1 MDLLSIDLSHA
12 TAKPPRAERLGYVF
26 VGLVVIGCL
35 GGNMARGA
43 DSSIP
48 KAQVAADPLPAGVA
62 TPPSAYPLPPAP
74 APGSLGAVPN
84 AKKLGAGIPPFK
96 ESAPTAGKEPNPFG
110 SPLTLAKALEL
121 AILRN
126 WDLLVTKT
134 NIDQSRA
141 VLLMA
146 KEFPN
151 PTLSLST
158 ARLAP
163 YGSSTSLGNGI
174 FQRSYDSI
182 AAVSQFIEIGGK
194 RKWRQLAAKHGL
206 LNAESLFQDAER
218 QLKDGVIHAYANV
231 LHEDELV
238 AILRQSEDTLKEEA
252 KIAKHRLEV
261 GAIAESDEQ
270 QLEITAER
278 FAADRV
284 VEEANARNAR
294 VQLELLLAAPNP
306 RGTIKLANKLGDI
319 SEQLLKQKPIAKGE
333 RPDLVAAKETVAQME
348 ASLKLAIAGRIP
360 DLTISTQGEHNPNP
374 PFATNT
380 MGFGVSLPIPI
391 WNQNQGAINL
401 ARAQKESAE
410 LALKKISAMV
420 ISDATQAWATYHAT
434 KDKWLNYRDTIT
446 LQSRASLAA
455 VKYAYEKG
463 GLPLVSFLD
472 AIRSDNDVRTGTSQ
486 AAFDNVGATADL
498 QATQP
503 YVRF

>member
-1 MDLLSIDLSHA
+1 MA
-12 TAKPPRAERLGYVF
+12 VF
-26 VGLVVIGCL
+26 LAMGSVS
-35 GGNMARGA
+35 GA
-43 DSSIP
+43 DSVIP
-48 KAQVAADPLPAGVA
+48 KAQPAADPLPAGVA
-62 TPPSAYPLPPAP
+62 PAPTPYAPPAAPDP
-74 APGSLGAVPN
+74 ASLGLVPN

-96 ESAPTAGKEPNPFG
+96 ESASLAGKEPNPFG
-110 SPLTLAKALEL
+110 SPVTLAM
-121 AILRN
+121 AIEISVLRN

-141 VLLMA
+141 TLLMA

-151 PTLSLST
+151 PTVSLST
-158 ARLAP
+158 AKLAN
-163 YGSSTSLGNGI
+163 YGSSTTLGNSI

-182 AAVSQFIEIGGK
+182 AAVSQFIELGGK

-206 LNAESLFQDAER
+206 LNAEALFQDAER

-238 AILRQSEDTLKEEA
+238 AILKQSEDTLKEEA
-252 KIAKHRLEV
+252 KIAKHRLDV

-284 VEEANARNAR
+284 TEEANARNAR
-294 VQLELLLAAPNP
+294 VQLELLLAVPNP
-306 RGTIKLANKLGDI
+306 RGTIKLAEKLGII
-319 SEQLLKQKPIAKGE
+319 SDDLMKSKPVAKGE
-333 RPDLVAAKETVAQME
+333 RPDLIAAKEMVAQME
-348 ASLKLAIAGRIP
+348 ANVRLAIAGRIP
-360 DLTISTQGEHNPNP
+360 DLTISAQGEHNPNP

-380 MGFGVSLPIPI
+380 AGFGVSLPIPI

-401 ARAQKESAE
+401 AKAQKEAAE
-410 LALKKISAMV
+410 LALKKVSAMV
-420 ISDATQAWATYHAT
+420 ISDATQAWATYRAT
-434 KDKWLNYRDTIT
+434 RDKWLNYRDTIT

-455 VKYAYEKG
+455 VRYAYEKG

-472 AIRSDNDVRTGTSQ
+472 AVRSDNDVRTGTSQ
-486 AAFDNVGATADL
+486 AALDNIGATADL